1 MASAWAERQPM
12 ADIWIDVRRGGSLS
26 FRLLCGV
33 QKLYRH
39 NRAAAKRIYLSLKR
53 RAASPERQ

>member
-1 MASAWAERQPM
+1 M
-12 ADIWIDVRRGGSLS
+12 
-26 FRLLCGV
+26 

-39 NRAAAKRIYLSLKR
+39 NRAAAKRLYLSLKR